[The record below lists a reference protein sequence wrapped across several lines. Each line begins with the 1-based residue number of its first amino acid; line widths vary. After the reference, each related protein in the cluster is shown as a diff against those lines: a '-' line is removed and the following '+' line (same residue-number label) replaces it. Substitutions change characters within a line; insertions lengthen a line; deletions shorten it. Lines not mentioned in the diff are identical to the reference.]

1 MERIAYNKLIEW
13 KNSPHRKPL
22 IVHGARQVGKT
33 WLLKEFGQREY
44 ASFVYVN
51 CDKEPFAADLFR
63 DYDIRRILLALEAN
77 TGVQIREGETLV
89 VFDEIQEVPR
99 GISALKYFC
108 EDAPL
113 IHVAAAGSLLGITLH
128 EGTSFPVG
136 KVDELTLRP
145 LSFAE
150 FLTGTGDAPLAQ
162 LLESGDEAAID
173 TMHET
178 FIERLRRYF
187 FTGGMPEALAAFAQ
201 GRPLADV
208 RRIQDNIILANQN
221 DFSKHAPV
229 REVPRLNLVW
239 RSLVAQLAK
248 ENKKF
253 IYGAIKRGGRAKEFE
268 TAIQW
273 LVDAGTVNR
282 VNRANKPVLP
292 LKFYEDFN
300 AFKLFPLDC
309 GLMGAMAQAPAAEI
323 LTGKAHF
330 EEYKG
335 AFTEAYVLEEMLSAN
350 PSQVF
355 YFSAADSTVEID
367 FLVQRGTEVIPVEV
381 KAAEN
386 LNSKSLRT
394 FVAAH
399 ENLKGVRFSLAPHR
413 NQGWMRN
420 VPLYAVG
427 TFFRT

>member
-1 MERIAYNKLIEW
+1 MNYTKIASKAKAQLSN
-13 KNSPHRKPL
+13 
-22 IVHGARQVGKT
+22 
-33 WLLKEFGQREY
+33 FMGQIPE
-44 ASFVYVN
+44 
-51 CDKEPFAADLFR
+51 FAA
-63 DYDIRRILLALEAN
+63 YSIA
-77 TGVQIREGETLV
+77 EGIKRAFTR
-89 VFDEIQEVPR
+89 F
-99 GISALKYFC
+99 
-108 EDAPL
+108 
-113 IHVAAAGSLLGITLH
+113 
-128 EGTSFPVG
+128 G

-173 TMHET
+173 TMRET

-208 RRIQDNIILANQN
+208 RRIQNNIILAYQN
-221 DFSKHAPV
+221 DFSKHAPT

-253 IYGAIKRGGRAKEFE
+253 IY
-268 TAIQW
+268 
-273 LVDAGTVNR
+273 
-282 VNRANKPVLP
+282 
-292 LKFYEDFN
+292 
-300 AFKLFPLDC
+300 
-309 GLMGAMAQAPAAEI
+309 
-323 LTGKAHF
+323 
-330 EEYKG
+330 
-335 AFTEAYVLEEMLSAN
+335 
-350 PSQVF
+350 
-355 YFSAADSTVEID
+355 ID

-394 FVAAH
+394 FVATH

-413 NQGWMRN
+413 DQGWMRN